1 MTITNSLSRVDGE
14 FPEIKPEAGESPPA
28 PNVTAA
34 LRRLPAVDTLLQ
46 QSDLIAAIDTYGRKP
61 VLTAVRAALEEA
73 RARIRR
79 GDIEANP
86 LEKLAGAALAC
97 LAADRQPHLRP
108 VFNLTGT
115 VIHTNLGRAPLAEA
129 AIAAM
134 ITAARS
140 PVTLE
145 YSLARGGRGDRDDV
159 VADLLRGLTGAEAA
173 TVVNNNAAAVLLALQ
188 TLAAGHQVV
197 ISRGELIEIGGSFRI
212 PDIMAAA
219 GCQLVEVGTTNRTYP
234 YDYQR
239 AINPATALIV
249 KAHTSNYI
257 IQGFTAEVAAA
268 ELARI
273 AHEADIPFM
282 IDLGSGALV
291 DLSRYGLPREPLPQE
306 ALAAG
311 ADLVTFSGDKLLG
324 GPQAGIIV
332 GRRELIT
339 AIKKHPLKRA
349 LRCGKLTLAA
359 LEATLRLY
367 RDSDDL
373 PEQLPAL
380 RLFIRAPEAIAAT
393 GQRLLPELRQ
403 ACSGVAEVSLV
414 PCLSQIGSGALP
426 VDRLPSWALVLKPGG
441 QGENKRATGQQL
453 TALERAFR
461 ALPRPVLGRLAEDAL
476 WFDLHCVASRD
487 DEAEFCAQ
495 LVELRWDN
503 TP

>member
-14 FPEIKPEAGESPPA
+14 FPDINPEAGASPPD

-34 LRRLPAVDTLLQ
+34 WRRLPAVDALLQ
-46 QSDLIAAIDTYGRKP
+46 HPDLVTAMAACGRKP
-61 VLTAVRAALEEA
+61 VLAAVRAALIEA

-79 GDIEANP
+79 GDVAAGS
-86 LEKLAGAALAC
+86 LEELAGVALAC
-97 LAADRQPHLRP
+97 LAADQQSHLRP

-134 ITAARS
+134 ITAARC

-145 YSLARGGRGDRDDV
+145 YSLTRGGRGDRDDV
-159 VADLLRGLTGAEAA
+159 VTDLLRELTGAEAA

-188 TLAAGHQVV
+188 TLAAGRQVV

-219 GCQLVEVGTTNRTYP
+219 GCQLVEVGATNRTHP
-234 YDYQR
+234 YDYTR

-249 KAHTSNYI
+249 KAHTSNYA
-257 IQGFTAEVAAA
+257 IQGFTAEVATA
-268 ELARI
+268 ELASI
-273 AHEADIPFM
+273 AHEADIPLM
-282 IDLGSGALV
+282 VDLGSGALV

-306 ALAAG
+306 TLAAG

-324 GPQAGIIV
+324 GPQAGIIL
-332 GRRELIT
+332 GRREPIA

-373 PEQLPAL
+373 LEQLPAL
-380 RLFIRAPEAIAAT
+380 HLLTRPVEAIAAT
-393 GQRLLPELRQ
+393 GQRLLPEVQRTCPG
-403 ACSGVAEVSLV
+403 AAISLA

-441 QGENKRATGQQL
+441 QDGNKRVTGRQL
-453 TALERAFR
+453 TALEQAFR

-476 WFDLHCVASRD
+476 WFDLRCLASRD

-495 LVELRWDN
+495 LVELRWEN
-503 TP
+503 NP